1 MMPEEEQERKLTP
14 AEYYRPAIGFRHSND
29 TRRLFEALTV
39 VQGQIRNVE
48 KNQENPHFHSR
59 YADLAAVW
67 DAIRG
72 PLTGAGLCI
81 IQGAS
86 TTWVTGAALVTVTT
100 RLTHSSGEWIEN
112 DLQAAA
118 GIGRPQEVGST
129 ITYLKRYALCALMG
143 IASEDEDDDG
153 EGAEG
158 RGRQA
163 DKQPDKGQP
172 PKKQAPAAT
181 AKPKGKLSEKDAKA
195 VLVAFEKFKVTKAQ
209 LEEKLGKPADA
220 WTDDE
225 RQRAV
230 AIYKEL
236 EEGTRKEDIFG
247 QQIEDPKSKDEPG
260 AKG

>member
-1 MMPEEEQERKLTP
+1 MMSEEDRDVKAMP
-14 AEYYRPAIGFRHSND
+14 AEYYRPAVGFRDPGD
-29 TRRLFEALTV
+29 TRRLFEALIA
-39 VQGQIRNVE
+39 VQGQIKNIA
-48 KNQENPHFHSR
+48 KNQENPHFRSR

-72 PLTGAGLCI
+72 PLTASGLCV
-81 IQGAS
+81 IQGA
-86 TTWVTGAALVTVTT
+86 TTAWVTGAALVTVTT
-100 RLTHSSGEWIEN
+100 RLVHSSGEWIEN
-112 DLQAAA
+112 DIQAAA

-143 IASEDEDDDG
+143 IAAEDEDDDG

-163 DKQPDKGQP
+163 DKGQP
-172 PKKQAPAAT
+172 PKKPAPAAS
-181 AKPKGKLSEKDAKA
+181 KPKGRLSEKDAKA
-195 VLVAFEKFKVTKAQ
+195 VLVAFEKFKVTRAQ
-209 LEEKLGKPADA
+209 LEEKLGKPADG
-220 WTDDE
+220 WTEDE

-247 QQIEDPKSKDEPG
+247 QQIEDPKPKDEPD